1 MLIALDID
9 RFSVDLLQIVFPIA
23 VSPEPVAICHLCTVQ
38 TYLLLSVLG
47 ESVAHTV
54 HTKSTPFFLRGSTV
68 YSRLPHA
75 LVTGTPKNKGTI
87 PVPLS

>member
-9 RFSVDLLQIVFPIA
+9 RFSVNLLQIVFPIA
-23 VSPEPVAICHLCTVQ
+23 VSPEPVAICHLGTVQ
-38 TYLLLSVLG
+38 TYLLLSLLG

-54 HTKSTPFFLRGSTV
+54 HAKSTPFFLCDSTM

-75 LVTGTPKNKGTI
+75 SVTGI
-87 PVPLS
+87 PQK